1 MSNISFFSL
10 FFFSFILSN
19 FVTVI
24 PNDKFPTSERGGQDE
39 KREIT
44 VKVLTRKLDD
54 RFINVAD
61 HFLSLVDFS
70 PARKLYLC
78 NGTCS
83 PPLVSLRPRGLIGR
97 QLTS

>member
-1 MSNISFFSL
+1 MKQLELDVTFPSFL

-61 HFLSLVDFS
+61 HFLSLVRFF
-70 PARKLYLC
+70 ARAKTL
-78 NGTCS
+78 
-83 PPLVSLRPRGLIGR
+83 SL
-97 QLTS
+97 